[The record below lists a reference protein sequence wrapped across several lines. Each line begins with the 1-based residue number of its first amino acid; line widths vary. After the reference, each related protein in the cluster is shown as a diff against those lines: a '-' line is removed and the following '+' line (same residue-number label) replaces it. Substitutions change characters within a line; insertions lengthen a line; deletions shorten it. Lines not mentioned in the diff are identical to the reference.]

1 MHVLCYGAG
10 AVGSLIGGRLS
21 RSGAAQVTLL
31 ARRAHVAA
39 VRTWG
44 LHLETPEGVMR
55 CKRLDSI
62 TSLEDLHGTPDVVVL
77 TLKAYQTADALTAL
91 APLLQHGARVVTL
104 QNGLGNEEAIAA
116 AVGAARAV
124 SGAVTLSVS
133 LLRPGVVRQ
142 NTADGGIAL
151 APVGDGAALEDFAG
165 ALLQAGFRVQTF
177 PGYRA
182 MKWSKLLLNILGNAT
197 SAVLDV
203 APSEIAR
210 DPRLFAIER
219 DAFREAVRVMRGLGL
234 QPVALPGYPVPLL
247 VRVMD
252 TPAWIARRIV
262 GPKLGGGRGAKMP
275 SLWEDLDRGRE
286 RSEVEVLNGAVA
298 RQGAFLGTPTPINA
312 LLTEVLMALAAGRR
326 DREEFRRKPEALVAL
341 LRASAAT

>member
-21 RSGAAQVTLL
+21 RSGTAQVTLL

-62 TSLEDLHGTPDVVVL
+62 TSLDDLREPPDVVVL
-77 TLKAYQTADALTAL
+77 TVKAYQTADALDLL
-91 APLLQHGARVVTL
+91 APFLQRGARVVTL
-104 QNGLGNEEAIAA
+104 QNGLGNEEAIAR
-116 AVGAARAV
+116 AVGAARTV
-124 SGAVTLSVS
+124 SGAFTLSAS

-142 NTADGGIAL
+142 NTADGGVAL
-151 APVGDGAALEDFAG
+151 APVGEGAAPADFTA
-165 ALLQAGFRVQTF
+165 ALLQAGFRVETF
-177 PGYRA
+177 PEYRA

-197 SAVLDV
+197 SAILDL

-210 DPRLFAIER
+210 NSRLFALER
-219 DAFREAVRVMRGLGL
+219 DAFREAVHVMQGVGL
-234 QPVALPGYPVPLL
+234 QPVALPGYPVPAL
-247 VRVMD
+247 VRVMGA
-252 TPAWIARRIV
+252 PAWIARRIV

-298 RQGAFLGTPTPINA
+298 REGEVLGISTPVNT
-312 LLTEVLMALAAGRR
+312 LLTDVLVALAAGRR
-326 DREEFRRKPEALVAL
+326 SREEFRRKPEALVAL
-341 LRASAAT
+341 LRTAATT

>member
-21 RSGAAQVTLL
+21 RSGTAQVTLL

-62 TSLEDLHGTPDVVVL
+62 TSLDDLRELPDIIVL
-77 TLKAYQTADALTAL
+77 TVKAYQTADALTVL
-91 APLLQHGARVVTL
+91 APLLQRGARVVTL

-116 AVGAARAV
+116 AVGAARTV

-142 NTADGGIAL
+142 NTADGGVAL
-151 APVGDGAALEDFAG
+151 APVGDGAAPADFAG
-165 ALLQAGFRVQTF
+165 ALQQAGFQVQTF
-177 PGYRA
+177 PEYRA
-182 MKWSKLLLNILGNAT
+182 MKWSKLLLNLLGNAA
-197 SAVLDV
+197 SAILDV
-203 APSEIAR
+203 TPSEIAR
-210 DPRLFAIER
+210 SPRLFALER
-219 DAFREAVRVMRGLGL
+219 DAFREAVRVMQRLGL
-234 QPVALPGYPVPLL
+234 QPAALPGYPVPAL
-247 VRVMD
+247 VRVMGM
-252 TPAWIARRIV
+252 PAWVARRIV

-298 RQGAFLGTPTPINA
+298 REGAALGIPTPVNT
-312 LLTEVLMALAAGRR
+312 LLTEVLVALAAGRR
-326 DREEFRRKPEALVAL
+326 AREDFRGNPEALLAL
-341 LRASAAT
+341 LRATAAM